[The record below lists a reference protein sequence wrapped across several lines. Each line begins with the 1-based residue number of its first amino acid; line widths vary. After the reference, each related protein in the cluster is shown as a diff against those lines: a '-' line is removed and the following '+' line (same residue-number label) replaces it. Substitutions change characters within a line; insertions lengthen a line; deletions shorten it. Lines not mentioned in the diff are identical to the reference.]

1 MAGIFWELLSLSWLA
16 LKTFGWRFFI
26 TQTWNPVTQ
35 VFGAASS
42 IYGTVVSTL
51 IAMALAVPM
60 SIVIALFLVEL
71 APPRLAKVVGTL
83 IELLAAIPSIIYGM
97 WGLFI
102 FAPFMAKYVQ
112 PVLGHY
118 FGILPLF
125 QGPPMG
131 IGMLTAGIIL
141 AFMILPFITAI
152 CRDVFALVP
161 PVLKESGYGVG
172 ATTWEVTYK
181 ITIPYGIVGVL
192 GGIFLGLGRALGET
206 MAITFVIGNT
216 HRISASLFAPGN
228 SIASCL
234 ANEFAEATEPIYL
247 SSLIALGLGAVY
259 FYLYRPDHLS
269 SHVTAPVSGL
279 EHKNMMPRPA
289 TGRRVIN
296 LLVSLA
302 ASMAA
307 FLGIAILLWISVM
320 LAMKGLQ
327 AFNFDFFFNLP
338 TPPMVPGGGLANA
351 ILGTLILT
359 VLATLMAVP
368 VGLLAGVCLGEYGHN
383 SRLADFCRF
392 AANILTGMPSII
404 VGIFVYG
411 ILVLTLGHFSGFAG
425 AVALAIIM
433 LPVVARTTEDMLRL
447 VPDPLRESALAMGAP
462 RWRVT
467 LIHSLPG
474 CPVRHYHRHSAGG
487 GSSQRRNRTIIIYC
501 S

>member
-1 MAGIFWELLSLSWLA
+1 MTQARQTTAAPRGKTASTLNPDAVFKWITIAAALVVPIIMTGIFWELLSLSWLA
-16 LKTFGWRFFI
+16 LKTFSWRFFI

-118 FGILPLF
+118 LGFLPLF

-192 GGIFLGLGRALGET
+192 GGVFLGLGRALGET

-247 SSLIALGLGAVY
+247 SSLIALGLVLFIFTFIVQIISQAMLRR
-259 FYLYRPDHLS
+259 LYR
-269 SHVTAPVSGL
+269 G
-279 EHKNMMPRPA
+279 
-289 TGRRVIN
+289 
-296 LLVSLA
+296 
-302 ASMAA
+302 
-307 FLGIAILLWISVM
+307 W
-320 LAMKGLQ
+320 
-327 AFNFDFFFNLP
+327 
-338 TPPMVPGGGLANA
+338 
-351 ILGTLILT
+351 
-359 VLATLMAVP
+359 
-368 VGLLAGVCLGEYGHN
+368 
-383 SRLADFCRF
+383 
-392 AANILTGMPSII
+392 SIKI
-404 VGIFVYG
+404 
-411 ILVLTLGHFSGFAG
+411 
-425 AVALAIIM
+425 
-433 LPVVARTTEDMLRL
+433 
-447 VPDPLRESALAMGAP
+447 
-462 RWRVT
+462 
-467 LIHSLPG
+467 
-474 CPVRHYHRHSAGG
+474 
-487 GSSQRRNRTIIIYC
+487 
-501 S
+501 